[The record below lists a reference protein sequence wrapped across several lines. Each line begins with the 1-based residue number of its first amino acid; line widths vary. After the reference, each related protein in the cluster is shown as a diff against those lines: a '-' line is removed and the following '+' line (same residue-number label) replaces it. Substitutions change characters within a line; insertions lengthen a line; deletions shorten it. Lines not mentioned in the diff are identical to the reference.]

1 MKVVIL
7 KTGKTEEVNDSY
19 GGRLIEQG
27 KAVLPEADKEAA
39 KERRRS
45 PRRSTNQNAARKVSK
60 HVFT

>member
-27 KAVLPEADKEAA
+27 KAVLPEADKEAVKEAEEPA
-39 KERRRS
+39 KEYKPKRS
-45 PRRSTNQNAARKVSK
+45 QKGE
-60 HVFT
+60 